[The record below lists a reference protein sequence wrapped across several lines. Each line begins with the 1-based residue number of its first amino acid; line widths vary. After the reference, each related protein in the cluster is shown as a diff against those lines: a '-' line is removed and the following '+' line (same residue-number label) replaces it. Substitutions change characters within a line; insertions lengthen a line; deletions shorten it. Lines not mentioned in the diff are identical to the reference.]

1 EPDRLL
7 LLTFPNVL
15 DKSLECCA
23 LVFEHREEISE
34 RMEVVFLRCLS
45 LKAGRNASVS
55 GSGGCSD
62 GGSDAD
68 FHWFGITTV
77 TDATIER
84 RCIDWAIAAE
94 IAADFASIQ
103 QMIFHFRSPCVC
115 ALDCATETLS
125 APGPKDPAQKWCYL
139 GRLLYCHQKIF
150 DPRLP
155 RHPSP
160 PVGPP
165 PSPRQAPFANL
176 LAATVP
182 PIFAA
187 GFLKAK
193 ALWFDLAVQKLPGQ
207 SDHSSTHVTL
217 GVGWAA
223 HALYGKTI

>member
-1 EPDRLL
+1 
-7 LLTFPNVL
+7 
-15 DKSLECCA
+15 
-23 LVFEHREEISE
+23 
-34 RMEVVFLRCLS
+34 
-45 LKAGRNASVS
+45 
-55 GSGGCSD
+55 
-62 GGSDAD
+62 
-68 FHWFGITTV
+68 GITTV

-115 ALDCATETLS
+115 ARDCATETLS

-150 DPRLP
+150 DPRIIS
-155 RHPSP
+155 RHCSLDWSP
-160 PVGPP
+160 PVL
-165 PSPRQAPFANL
+165 RQVPFANL
-176 LAATVP
+176 LAATGP